1 MHYSRRKFLGS
12 MAATPLAAGGL
23 LASQRASAV
32 ESYPA
37 RPIKLVVPFGA
48 GSSTDIAARTYAEVI
63 GKQLSAESVFVE
75 NRAGAGGTIGAGV
88 VARSPADGYNLLYS
102 TATTWAIAPFVYPDL
117 SYSPTRD
124 FTPIAV
130 SIAVPTVLV
139 VSGDSDIK
147 DFKDLAT
154 RVKAN
159 PQKYSY
165 GSNGIGAHSHIT
177 CKLLANRM
185 GAPDVLHVPF
195 KQGSQGVMTEIMAGR
210 LTFAVDAWTVVGPH
224 IRSGRLR
231 GLATIAKDRLA
242 VAPDIPTAT
251 ELLGQEFDTTTWNG
265 LWAPAGVSADIVKR
279 LHDAMAA
286 GYAMPALVKKFE
298 EQGTPLM
305 PNMSVEQV
313 NTFMKDQI
321 ARWQGF
327 VKEADLT
334 T

>member
-1 MHYSRRKFLGS
+1 MV
-12 MAATPLAAGGL
+12 ATPLATGGL
-23 LASQRASAV
+23 LAAQRAGAA

-37 RPIKLVVPFGA
+37 RPIKLVVPFSA

-63 GKQLSAESVFVE
+63 GKQLSAESVIVE

-88 VARSPADGYNLLYS
+88 VARSPNDGYSLLYS

-117 SYSPTRD
+117 SYSPARD

-147 DFKDLAT
+147 DFKDLAA

-165 GSNGIGAHSHIT
+165 GSNGLGAHSHIT
-177 CKLLANRM
+177 CKLLANRI
-185 GAPDVLHVPF
+185 GAPNVLHVPF
-195 KQGSQGVMTEIMAGR
+195 KQGSQGVMTEVMAGR

-231 GLATIAKDRLA
+231 GLATIAKDRLS
-242 VAPDIPTAT
+242 VAPDIPTAS

-279 LHDAMAA
+279 LHDAMAT
-286 GYAMPALVKKFE
+286 GYTMPALVKKFE

-321 ARWQGF
+321 ARWQAF

-334 T
+334 S